1 MKFQRIQDLR
11 IDNDLT
17 IKEISAM
24 LDLHR
29 DVYSRY
35 EKGIR
40 DFPID
45 ILIKL
50 ADIYHCSIDY
60 LVGRV
65 DTQNRLFF
73 IIYAY
78 FFPRSSLMIFPSY
91 TTVTTAISATVT
103 RLYPLLICTPAASQ
117 ILVNKRLSTKISLTA
132 RTI

>member
-17 IKEISAM
+17 IKEIS
-24 LDLHR
+24 
-29 DVYSRY
+29 VYSRY
-35 EKGIR
+35 EKGLR

-65 DTQNRLFF
+65 DT
-73 IIYAY
+73 
-78 FFPRSSLMIFPSY
+78 
-91 TTVTTAISATVT
+91 
-103 RLYPLLICTPAASQ
+103 
-117 ILVNKRLSTKISLTA
+117 K
-132 RTI
+132 